1 MNIFRKKNN
10 VSSEV
15 SVPADGPAED
25 AEAALSLP
33 EDLLAAIPEDQRG
46 GPFEELMDGRYV
58 IVGRDILMVADSG
71 NVVDSGFWH
80 EVQYCS
86 WDAQTRQ
93 FRLVWSQPERPMVEG
108 RTRTT
113 NPEKL
118 MRKITLCVDSTIV
131 ATRRFVTSTGVSVA
145 ATVRRRVD
153 GELFSAVFVS
163 GMISEADQ
171 QKAFDLEQALREELG
186 VEG

>member
-1 MNIFRKKNN
+1 MSIFRRKKNEGAAAAGTSTSN
-10 VSSEV
+10 VSQ
-15 SVPADGPAED
+15 G
-25 AEAALSLP
+25 LP
-33 EDLLAAIPEDQRG
+33 EEVVASIPKDQRG
-46 GPFEELMDGRYV
+46 GPHEEFVDGRHV

-71 NVVDSGFWH
+71 GVVDSGFWH

-93 FRLVWSQPERPMVEG
+93 FTLVWSQPDRPKVEG
-108 RTRTT
+108 RTVSDD
-113 NPEKL
+113 PEKL

-153 GELFSAVFVS
+153 GELFSAVFAGGV
-163 GMISEADQ
+163 ISEADRE
-171 QKAFDLEQALREELG
+171 KAFDLEQTLREELG